1 MFKPEDIKTKVKI
14 FADELKTIRRYLHAN
29 PELSFEEKE
38 TSKYISALLNS
49 WGIKHKINIGGY
61 GIVGVIEGKNP
72 SSKIIALRADMDAL
86 PIAEENKIDYKSVNY
101 GKMHACGHD
110 VHMTCLLGAL
120 RILNEIKETFKG
132 SIKFIFQPGEETLPG
147 GAIKMIEE
155 GVLEN
160 PRPELIIAQH
170 VFPEMEVGKVGFKTG
185 VYMAS
190 SDEVNLTIKGQGGHA
205 AIPDRYDN
213 TVLAASQILV
223 DLNHAIEKEKPL
235 EFPSVL
241 AFGKLIADGA
251 FNVIP
256 SEVKITGT
264 FRTFDEEWR
273 KRVYEIIQ
281 EVSSESTDKHNCT
294 CEVDITNGYPVLIN
308 NDFVTEKSKVA
319 AADFLGKESMEG
331 LKIRTTVEDFA
342 RFAEIIPACFYR
354 LGVANQSK
362 GINSNL
368 HTSTFNI
375 DEESVNIGT
384 GLMIWVALSH
394 LVMSE
399 CENDRMH
406 ECLNE

>member
-1 MFKPEDIKTKVKI
+1 MFTPDNIKDKVAI
-14 FADELKTIRRYLHAN
+14 IGDELKTIRRYLHAN
-29 PELSFEEKE
+29 PELSFQEEE
-38 TSKYISALLNS
+38 TSKYISNLLKS
-49 WGIKHKINIGGY
+49 WDIKHKTNFGGY

-86 PIAEENKIDYKSVNY
+86 PITEENKIDYKSVNY

-110 VHMTCLLGAL
+110 AHMTCLLGAL
-120 RILNEIKETFKG
+120 KVLNEIKEDFEG

-160 PRPELIIAQH
+160 PKPELIIAQH
-170 VFPEMEVGKVGFKTG
+170 VFPEMEVGNIGFKSG
-185 VYMAS
+185 IYMAS
-190 SDEVNLTIKGQGGHA
+190 SDEVNIKVNGQGGHA

-223 DLNHAIEKEKPL
+223 NLNLAIENEKPS

-256 SEVKITGT
+256 SEVTISGT

-273 KRVYEIIQ
+273 KRVYEIIND
-281 EVSSESTDKHNCT
+281 VSSSAAKKHNCS
-294 CEVDITNGYPVLIN
+294 CDIKITKGYPVLIN
-308 NDFVTEKSKVA
+308 DKTITEKSKDYA
-319 AADFLGKESMEG
+319 IEFLGIESVKD
-331 LKIRTTVEDFA
+331 LNIRTTVEDFA
-342 RFAEIIPACFYR
+342 RYAEIIPACFYR
-354 LGVANQSK
+354 LGVANTDK
-362 GINSNL
+362 GITANL
-368 HTSTFNI
+368 HTSTFNV

-384 GLMIWVALSH
+384 GLMIWIALNN
-394 LVMSE
+394 LK
-399 CENDRMH
+399 
-406 ECLNE
+406 